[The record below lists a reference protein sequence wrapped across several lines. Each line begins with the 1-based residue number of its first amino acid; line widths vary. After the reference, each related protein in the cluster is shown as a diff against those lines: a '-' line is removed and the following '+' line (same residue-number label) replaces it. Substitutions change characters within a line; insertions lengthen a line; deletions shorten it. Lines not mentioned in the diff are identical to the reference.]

1 MAAKLH
7 WPETRRHP

>member
-7 WPETRRHP
+7 VFVPKN